1 MNDTSSRGKLV
12 KRLMAMV
19 VLGSLLG
26 SLLAGGIAFAHT
38 EIDVPKSVGSS
49 WYETRHQQ
57 CLNHHCDF
65 VEKSIGETSSDWTDF
80 RMPHIRYYNGQ
91 SNDGVVFGPLW
102 IIDEY
107 GEHPVFYNHFVCI
120 DIQGADETMF
130 MNWYWGGHDA
140 PNYGTMTWMYPWEYG
155 CMAPDNAGVHKFA
168 MAKQD

>member
-65 VEKSIGETSSDWTDF
+65 VEKSIGETSS
-80 RMPHIRYYNGQ
+80 GL
-91 SNDGVVFGPLW
+91 DGLQDAAHQILQRPVERRCSVRPPL
-102 IIDEY
+102 D
-107 GEHPVFYNHFVCI
+107 H
-120 DIQGADETMF
+120 
-130 MNWYWGGHDA
+130 
-140 PNYGTMTWMYPWEYG
+140 
-155 CMAPDNAGVHKFA
+155 
-168 MAKQD
+168 